1 MRIQQVVMKKFP
13 ADLAQLQ
20 TLHDVAPQLL
30 LVFAGPVHFSSG
42 QLAQELL
49 QRFPEAQLVGCST
62 AGEISQQGVENGS
75 VVVTA
80 LHFESVQFRLVS
92 TELTAME
99 DSFQAGAALAQQL
112 AGWEPKAVLLLGQG
126 VNINGSALIDGMV
139 SLLGPAL
146 PIVGGLAGDDAAFQK
161 TFTLCNQGA
170 SSTRVLALGLR
181 GEALQFAHGCF
192 GGWKPFGPVRKVT
205 RSLNNVLYELDGKP
219 ALEVYKR
226 YLGEHAKDLPGSG
239 LLFPFEMLSGAREPS
254 GLIRTILGVNE
265 ADGSMT
271 LAGAISQDGYLRLMH
286 AQTDALLDG
295 AEEAAR
301 ATLERLPQDG
311 APGLA
316 LLVSCVGRKLV
327 MGGRVDEEIEVVHDT
342 LGPQVTLAGFYSY
355 GEISPGNGLQE
366 CQLHNQT
373 MTISYLGE
381 SAG

>member
-1 MRIQQVVMKKFP
+1 M
-13 ADLAQLQ
+13 
-20 TLHDVAPQLL
+20 
-30 LVFAGPVHFSSG
+30 
-42 QLAQELL
+42 
-49 QRFPEAQLVGCST
+49 
-62 AGEISQQGVENGS
+62 
-75 VVVTA
+75 
-80 LHFESVQFRLVS
+80 
-92 TELTAME
+92 
-99 DSFQAGAALAQQL
+99 
-112 AGWEPKAVLLLGQG
+112 LGQG

-139 SLLGPAL
+139 SLLGSAL

-181 GEALQFAHGCF
+181 GEALRFAHGCF

-205 RSLNNVLYELDGKP
+205 RSVNNVLYELDGKP

-226 YLGEHAKDLPGSG
+226 YLGEYAKDLPGSG

-286 AQTDALLDG
+286 AQTDGLVDG

-301 ATLERLPQDG
+301 ATLKLMQQDG

-327 MGGRVDEEIEVVHDT
+327 MGGRVDEETEIVHDT
-342 LGPQVTLAGFYSY
+342 LGQQATLAGFYSY
-355 GEISPGNGLQE
+355 GEISPGYGILN

-381 SAG
+381 SAA